1 MPELIDIDGEYIHIA
16 DSPNQSDQNETYYKT
31 MLLIINYIRLKK
43 SNNPKMS
50 DEEIFEDI
58 KISAEFLN
66 ILLKFNPTYEEIM
79 SLIDY
84 MLKDKI
90 LEKAPTYRLTKKPF

>member
-1 MPELIDIDGEYIHIA
+1 
-16 DSPNQSDQNETYYKT
+16 
-31 MLLIINYIRLKK
+31 
-43 SNNPKMS
+43 MS